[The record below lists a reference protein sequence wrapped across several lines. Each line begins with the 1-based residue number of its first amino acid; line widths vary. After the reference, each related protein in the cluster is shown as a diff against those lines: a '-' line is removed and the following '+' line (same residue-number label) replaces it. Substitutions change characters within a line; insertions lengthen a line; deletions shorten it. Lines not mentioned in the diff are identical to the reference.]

1 MITGALEGQHYR
13 KTGRLVA
20 LSEQNLVDCTRPYGK
35 PNVGY
40 SMHEKKSVRGN
51 DGLSIVWGCDSSGGQ
66 DSTMMQ

>member
-40 SMHEKKSVRGN
+40 SMHEKSVRGN
-51 DGLSIVWGCDSSGGQ
+51 DGLYIVWEGHSSGGQ